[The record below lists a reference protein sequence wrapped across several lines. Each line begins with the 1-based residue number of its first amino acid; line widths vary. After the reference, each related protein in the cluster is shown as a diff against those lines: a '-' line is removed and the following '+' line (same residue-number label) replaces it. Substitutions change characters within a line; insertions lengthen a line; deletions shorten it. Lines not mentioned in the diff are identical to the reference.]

1 MKKRILSFALVLLFC
16 FSMIGTVDLTGEH
29 SHVHADAT
37 GGSSTTLGVVDYTDT
52 SITIHTVDKS
62 QGYYVIVT
70 GPNGY
75 KKDTR
80 ASLPGIEIGVSQTI
94 FSEMQAGEEYTLTLY
109 QEIEGQDDKLINTIT
124 QKTKTS
130 APAAPSMPT
139 VAGYGSTNITLN
151 TSADHEYS
159 LDGGNTWQ
167 KGSAGMT
174 TFYYENQALPAN
186 RVKIKAGTTYTIHA
200 RVAETTTSEPSAN
213 SPTLTI
219 TTVPVPTG
227 IEFSNIDKNSFT
239 IDTVAGV
246 EYSIDGDTYQSSG
259 TFTGITAG
267 RAYTLYARYA
277 AVPAEKRAA
286 GDAYRQTVALP
297 LITASTSVAKNIE
310 GNDNIRLTF
319 NFNAG
324 TFALIDVR
332 FDGYVT
338 YTFAGISKTIPIK
351 NTDSTP
357 INFPAN
363 MSSSYYFDTGLE
375 PNTNGAKYSIKIT
388 ATVCD
393 KSGTVLFTATDAA
406 LEGTHTHDFTYS
418 PATCTSPAKCSCG
431 ATSGNPL
438 GHQWISATCKA
449 PKTCN
454 RCKIKEGTA
463 DPNAHVDTNKD
474 GKCDLCGTTI
484 CEHNW
489 SPANASCTQTQT
501 CTKCHA
507 VRAARSH
514 DFEAATCTNPKK
526 CKVCGTK
533 EGNALGHTPDSS
545 NVCTRCKIRLVAH
558 DYNDTKVHKTC
569 PYCRKCLNALCVAY
583 IGCDGTASG
592 CNGSSTGKVA
602 HTGGHHLCSKCGNCL
617 AADCEQYIGC
627 TPAKCAKNPYG
638 GTIEHN
644 AGHDIL
650 YGKCPKCGSCLCS
663 ECKNYRGCDGQR
675 CLNQGGSSGH
685 LSTHATCSVCGSCL
699 VPTCPLYKG
708 CTTTDCNNRPD
719 PNACSHEWEVI
730 KYEIVPCSEEA
741 KEWGGGS
748 GTFKCKK
755 CLKEEVRAVPASGHT
770 YGERERLANGTWIQ
784 KCTMCGKIQV
794 CADQTCGHD
803 FNKYFV
809 LQRTASTDCTVGGV
823 WTYICTHANCGF
835 TVAKTVSAGAH
846 KFDGGVIT
854 TPATDTTAGVKTY
867 TCSVCGK
874 TKTETI
880 PAKNPCA
887 AGHKYG
893 DWVITK
899 VATCTTAGSKTRTC
913 SVCHNT
919 DTEGIAA
926 TGHSFSEYV
935 VVKNSTCKEAGYR
948 VCSCIKC
955 GTEKREDL
963 PLSDHKMVLVS
974 SKEATCVADGST
986 IYECKECKT
995 RKETVTPATGK
1006 HSFVDD
1012 GENAKKCVACGFRYE
1027 IVNDGNKKLL
1037 RLSDGN
1043 VSLTVTGSNAD
1054 TYFYSVSE
1062 KSSGDYSWFDS
1073 WMKFLKENGEVS
1085 SDAALIKAYT
1095 VEMTNS
1101 GEKVALDNSMSAT
1114 ILLPEEN
1121 KKTSVKVYTIKGNAP
1136 VEITDFKRS
1145 GSKITVSGEGLSEST
1160 GEFFVISAKTA
1171 KKSNPAV
1178 AIVIGIVAVVA
1189 VAGVGGY
1196 FLYKKG
1202 FFSSAE

>member
-62 QGYYVIVT
+62 QGYYYYVIVT

-80 ASLPGIEIGVSQTI
+80 ASVVGITPGVSQTI
-94 FSEMQAGEEYTLTLY
+94 FSEMQAGEEYTLSLY
-109 QEIEGQDDKLINTIT
+109 QEITGQDDKLINTIT

-130 APAAPSMPT
+130 APAAPAAPAVVS
-139 VAGYGSTNITLN
+139 YGSTNITLN

-159 LDGGNTWQ
+159 LDGGATWQ
-167 KGSAGMT
+167 KGSAGTT
-174 TFYYENQALPAN
+174 TFYYENQAIPGN
-186 RVKIKAGTTYTIHA
+186 RVKIKAGTTYNIYA
-200 RVAETTTSEPSAN
+200 RVAETETSEPSAN
-213 SPTLTI
+213 SPALI
-219 TTVPVPTG
+219 IKTVPVPTS
-227 IEFSNIDKNSFT
+227 IEFSNIDKTSFT
-239 IDTVAGV
+239 VKTVDGV
-246 EYSIDGDTYQSSG
+246 EYSIDGDTYQRTG

-267 RAYTLYARYA
+267 KAYTLYARYA
-277 AVPAEKRAA
+277 AVPADNSAA
-286 GDAYRQTVALP
+286 GDVHKQTVILP
-297 LITASTSVAKNIE
+297 VVSAATSVKDGNIL
-310 GNDNIRLTF
+310 LTF

-324 TFALIDVR
+324 TFTLSNIKYRIKVK
-332 FDGYVT
+332 
-338 YTFAGISKTIPIK
+338 YTFGVPQTVVLK
-351 NTDSTP
+351 STP
-357 INFPAN
+357 GQEPSVFPN
-363 MSSSYYFDTGLE
+363 MPTSLE
-375 PNTNGAKYSIKIT
+375 INTNIPSSTSGAKYSAVIT
-388 ATVCD
+388 AIVC
-393 KSGTVLFTATDAA
+393 GTEHTIFTAADAA
-406 LEGTHTHDFTYS
+406 LEGTHTHSYA
-418 PATCTSPAKCSCG
+418 PATCTEPAKCSCG
-431 ATSGNPL
+431 ATSGKPL
-438 GHQWISATCKA
+438 GHDWEAATCQS
-449 PKTCN
+449 PKKCKRCN
-454 RCKIKEGTA
+454 ATEGSVDTA
-463 DPNAHVDTNKD
+463 AHVDSDKN
-474 GKCDLCGTTI
+474 GRCDRCNAVV
-484 CEHNW
+484 CVHDW
-489 SPANASCTQTQT
+489 SPKNPSCTQDQT
-501 CTKCHA
+501 CTKCGATKVAPGHT
-507 VRAARSH
+507 
-514 DFEAATCTNPKK
+514 FEAATCTDPKK

-569 PYCRKCLNALCVAY
+569 PYCKKCLNALCVTY

-592 CNGSSTGKVA
+592 CNGSSTGKVPHGPT
-602 HTGGHHLCSKCGNCL
+602 HTTSICSKCGSCFM
-617 AADCEQYIGC
+617 ADCEEYIGC
-627 TPAKCAKNPYG
+627 TPTKCAKNPYG
-638 GTIEHN
+638 GTIEHS
-644 AGHDIL
+644 AFHDVW
-650 YGKCPKCGSCLCS
+650 GKCPKCGSCLYS
-663 ECKNYRGCDGQR
+663 ECKNYRGCSETR
-675 CLNQGGSSGH
+675 CLNQGGGSGH

-784 KCTMCGKIQV
+784 KCTMCGTIQV

-803 FNKYFV
+803 FNKYFK

-835 TVAKTVSAGAH
+835 TVTKTVSAGAH

-986 IYECKECKT
+986 IYECSVCKT

-1073 WMKFLKENGEVS
+1073 WMKFLKEKGEVS

>member
-52 SITIHTVDKS
+52 SITIHTVDES
-62 QGYYVIVT
+62 QDYYVTVT
-70 GPNGY
+70 GPNNY
-75 KKDTR
+75 SESTKVST
-80 ASLPGIEIGVSQTI
+80 PNVNIGASQTT
-94 FSEMQAGEEYTLTLY
+94 FKEMEAGVDYTLTLY
-109 QEIEGQDDKLINTIT
+109 KGEVNVRSII

-167 KGSAGMT
+167 KGNAVKT
-174 TFYYENQALPAN
+174 TFYYENQALAGN
-186 RVKIKAGTTYTIHA
+186 RVKIKAGTTYNICA
-200 RVAETTTSEPSAN
+200 RVAETETSEPSAN
-213 SPTLTI
+213 SPALTI
-219 TTVPVPTG
+219 TTVPVPTS
-227 IEFSNIDKNSFT
+227 IEFSNIDKTSFT
-239 IDTVAGV
+239 VKTVDGV
-246 EYSIDGDTYQSSG
+246 EYSIDGDTYQRTG

-267 RAYTLYARYA
+267 KAYTLYARYA
-277 AVPAEKRAA
+277 AVPADNSAA
-286 GDAYRQTVALP
+286 GDVHKQTVILP
-297 LITASTSVAKNIE
+297 VVSAATSVKDGNIL
-310 GNDNIRLTF
+310 LTF

-324 TFALIDVR
+324 TFTLSNIKYRIEVK
-332 FDGYVT
+332 
-338 YTFAGISKTIPIK
+338 YTFGVPQTVVLE
-351 NTDSTP
+351 STP
-357 INFPAN
+357 GQEPSVFPN
-363 MSSSYYFDTGLE
+363 MPTSLE
-375 PNTNGAKYSIKIT
+375 INTNIPSSTSGAKYSAVIT
-388 ATVCD
+388 AIVC
-393 KSGTVLFTATDAA
+393 GTEHTIFTATDAA

-514 DFEAATCTNPKK
+514 DFEAATCTDPKK

-533 EGNALGHTPDSS
+533 EGNALGHTPNSS
-545 NVCTRCKIRLVAH
+545 NICTRCNKQLVAH
-558 DYNDTKVHKTC
+558 DHNFHKVC
-569 PYCRKCLNALCVAY
+569 PYCRKCLNALCAAY

-602 HTGGHHLCSKCGNCL
+602 HTGAHALCSKCGNCL
-617 AADCEQYIGC
+617 VADCEQYIGC
-627 TPAKCAKNPYG
+627 TSAKCAKNPYG

-644 AGHDIL
+644 AGHDVL
-650 YGKCPKCGSCLCS
+650 FGKCPKCGSCLCS
-663 ECKNYRGCDGQR
+663 ECKNYRGCSETR
-675 CLNQGGSSGH
+675 CLNQGGGSGH

-784 KCTMCGKIQV
+784 KCTMCGTIQV

-835 TVAKTVSAGAH
+835 TVTKTVSAGAH

-854 TPATDTTAGVKTY
+854 TPATNTTAGVKTY

-880 PAKNPCA
+880 PATNPCA

-899 VATCTTAGSKTRTC
+899 VATCTTAGSKMRTC

-919 DTEGIAA
+919 DTAGIAA

-1006 HSFVDD
+1006 HTFKDY
-1012 GENAKKCVACGFRYE
+1012 GENAKQCVACGFTYE

-1073 WMKFLKENGEVS
+1073 WMKFLKEKGEVS

>member
-1 MKKRILSFALVLLFC
+1 
-16 FSMIGTVDLTGEH
+16 MIGTVDLTGEH

-52 SITIHTVDKS
+52 SITIHTVDES
-62 QGYYVIVT
+62 QDYYVTVT
-70 GPNGY
+70 GPNNY
-75 KKDTR
+75 SESTKVST
-80 ASLPGIEIGVSQTI
+80 PNVNIGASQTT
-94 FSEMQAGEEYTLTLY
+94 FKEMEAGVDYTLTLY
-109 QEIEGQDDKLINTIT
+109 KGEVTVTSIT

-167 KGSAGMT
+167 KGNAVKT
-174 TFYYENQALPAN
+174 TFYYENQALAGN
-186 RVKIKAGTTYTIHA
+186 RVKIKAGTEYTICA
-200 RVAETTTSEPSAN
+200 RVAETETSEPSAN
-213 SPTLTI
+213 SPALTI
-219 TTVPVPTG
+219 TTVPVPTS
-227 IEFSNIDKNSFT
+227 IEFSNIDKTSFT
-239 IDTVAGV
+239 VKTVDGV
-246 EYSIDGDTYQSSG
+246 EYSTDGDTYQRTG

-267 RAYTLYARYA
+267 KAYTLYARYA
-277 AVPAEKRAA
+277 AVPANNSAA
-286 GDAYRQTVALP
+286 GDVHKQTVILP
-297 LITASTSVAKNIE
+297 VVSAATSVKDGNIL
-310 GNDNIRLTF
+310 LTF

-324 TFALIDVR
+324 TFTLSNIKYRIEVK
-332 FDGYVT
+332 
-338 YTFAGISKTIPIK
+338 YTFGVPQTVVLE
-351 NTDSTP
+351 STP
-357 INFPAN
+357 GQEPSVFPN
-363 MSSSYYFDTGLE
+363 MPTSLE
-375 PNTNGAKYSIKIT
+375 INTNIPSSTSGAKYSAVIT
-388 ATVCD
+388 AIVC
-393 KSGTVLFTATDAA
+393 GTEHTIFTATDAA
-406 LEGTHTHDFTYS
+406 LEGTHTHSYA
-418 PATCTSPAKCSCG
+418 PATCTEPAKCSCG

-438 GHQWISATCKA
+438 GHDWEAATCQS
-449 PKTCN
+449 PKKCKRCN
-454 RCKIKEGTA
+454 ATEGSVDTA
-463 DPNAHVDTNKD
+463 AHVDSDKN
-474 GKCDLCGTTI
+474 GRCDRCNAVV
-484 CEHNW
+484 CVHDW
-489 SPANASCTQTQT
+489 SPKNPSCTQDQT
-501 CTKCHA
+501 CTKCGATKVAPGHT
-507 VRAARSH
+507 
-514 DFEAATCTNPKK
+514 FEAATCTDPKK
-526 CKVCGTK
+526 CKVCGIK
-533 EGNALGHTPDSS
+533 EGNALGHTPNSS
-545 NVCTRCKIRLVAH
+545 NICTRCNKQLVAH
-558 DYNDTKVHKTC
+558 NYNDTNVHKTC
-569 PYCRKCLNALCVAY
+569 PYCKKCLNALCVAY

-602 HTGGHHLCSKCGNCL
+602 HTGAHALCSKCGNCL
-617 AADCEQYIGC
+617 VADCEQYIGC
-627 TPAKCAKNPYG
+627 TSAKCAKNPYG

-644 AGHDIL
+644 ATHDIL
-650 YGKCPKCGSCLCS
+650 YGKCSKCGSCLLS
-663 ECKNYRGCDGQR
+663 ECKNYRGCNGQR

-719 PNACSHEWEVI
+719 PNACSHEWKVI

-784 KCTMCGKIQV
+784 KCTMCGTIQV

-803 FNKYFV
+803 FNKYFK

-835 TVAKTVSAGAH
+835 TVTKTVSAGAH

-874 TKTETI
+874 KKTETI
-880 PAKNPCA
+880 PATNPCA

-899 VATCTTAGSKTRTC
+899 VA
-913 SVCHNT
+913 
-919 DTEGIAA
+919 
-926 TGHSFSEYV
+926 
-935 VVKNSTCKEAGYR
+935 TCKEAGYR

-986 IYECKECKT
+986 IYECSVCKT

-1073 WMKFLKENGEVS
+1073 WMKFLKEKGEVS

>member
-1 MKKRILSFALVLLFC
+1 
-16 FSMIGTVDLTGEH
+16 MIGTVDLTGEH
-29 SHVHADAT
+29 SHVHADTT

-52 SITIHTVDKS
+52 SITIHTVDES
-62 QGYYVIVT
+62 QDYYVTVT
-70 GPNGY
+70 GPNNYSESSKAGSPNVD
-75 KKDTR
+75 KG
-80 ASLPGIEIGVSQTI
+80 ASQTT
-94 FSEMQAGEEYTLTLY
+94 FSGMQAGKEYTLTLY
-109 QEIEGQDDKLINTIT
+109 KGEVNVRSIT

-167 KGSAGMT
+167 KGNAVKT
-174 TFYYENQALPAN
+174 TFYYENQALAGN
-186 RVKIKAGTTYTIHA
+186 RVKIKAGTTYSIYA
-200 RVAETTTSEPSAN
+200 RVAETETSEPSAN
-213 SPTLTI
+213 SPVLTI
-219 TTVPVPTG
+219 TTVPVPTS
-227 IEFSNIDKNSFT
+227 IEFSNIDKTSFT
-239 IDTVAGV
+239 VKTVEGV
-246 EYSIDGDTYQSSG
+246 EYSIDGDTYQRTG

-277 AVPAEKRAA
+277 AVPANNSAA
-286 GDAYRQTVALP
+286 GDVHKQTVILP
-297 LITASTSVAKNIE
+297 VVSAATSVKDGNIL
-310 GNDNIRLTF
+310 LTF

-324 TFALIDVR
+324 TFTLSNIKYRIEVK
-332 FDGYVT
+332 Y
-338 YTFAGISKTIPIK
+338 YTFGVPQTVVLE
-351 NTDSTP
+351 STP
-357 INFPAN
+357 GQEPSVFPN
-363 MSSSYYFDTGLE
+363 MPTSLE
-375 PNTNGAKYSIKIT
+375 INTNIPSSTSGAKYSAVIKAI
-388 ATVCD
+388 VC
-393 KSGTVLFTATDAA
+393 GTEHTIFTATDAA
-406 LEGTHTHDFTYS
+406 LEGTHTHSYA
-418 PATCTSPAKCSCG
+418 PATCTEPAKCSCG

-454 RCKIKEGTA
+454 RCKITEGTA

-484 CEHNW
+484 CVHEW

-514 DFEAATCTNPKK
+514 DFEAATCTDPKK

-569 PYCRKCLNALCVAY
+569 PYCKKCLNALCVAY

-592 CNGSSTGKVA
+592 CNGSSTGKVPHGPT
-602 HTGGHHLCSKCGNCL
+602 HTTSICSKCGSCFM
-617 AADCEQYIGC
+617 ADCEEYIGC
-627 TPAKCAKNPYG
+627 TPTKCAKNPYG
-638 GTIEHN
+638 GTIEHS
-644 AGHDIL
+644 AFHDEW
-650 YGKCPKCGSCLCS
+650 GKCPKCGSCLYS
-663 ECKNYRGCDGQR
+663 ECKNYRGCSETR

-685 LSTHATCSVCGSCL
+685 LSTHATCSVCGFCL

-784 KCTMCGKIQV
+784 KCTMCGTIQV

-835 TVAKTVSAGAH
+835 TVTKTVSAGAH

-986 IYECKECKT
+986 IYECSVCKT

-1073 WMKFLKENGEVS
+1073 WMKFLKDKGEVS

>member
-52 SITIHTVDKS
+52 SITIHTVDES
-62 QGYYVIVT
+62 QDYYVTVT
-70 GPNGY
+70 GPNNY
-75 KKDTR
+75 SESTKVST
-80 ASLPGIEIGVSQTI
+80 PNVNIGASQTT
-94 FSEMQAGEEYTLTLY
+94 FKEMEAGVDYTLTLY
-109 QEIEGQDDKLINTIT
+109 KGEVNVRAIT

-167 KGSAGMT
+167 KGNAVKT
-174 TFYYENQALPAN
+174 TFYYENQALAGN
-186 RVKIKAGTTYTIHA
+186 RVKIKAGTEYTIYA
-200 RVAETTTSEPSAN
+200 RVAETETSEPSAN
-213 SPTLTI
+213 SPALTI
-219 TTVPVPTG
+219 TTVPVPTS

-239 IDTVAGV
+239 VKTVDGV
-246 EYSIDGDTYQSSG
+246 EYSIDGDTYQRTG

-286 GDAYRQTVALP
+286 GDVHKQTVILP
-297 LITASTSVAKNIE
+297 VVSAATSVKDGNIL
-310 GNDNIRLTF
+310 LTF

-324 TFALIDVR
+324 TFTLSNIKYRIEVK
-332 FDGYVT
+332 
-338 YTFAGISKTIPIK
+338 YTFGVPQTVVLK
-351 NTDSTP
+351 STP
-357 INFPAN
+357 GQEPSVFPN
-363 MSSSYYFDTGLE
+363 MPTSLE
-375 PNTNGAKYSIKIT
+375 INTNIPSSTSGAKYSAVIT
-388 ATVCD
+388 AIVC
-393 KSGTVLFTATDAA
+393 GTEHTIFTATDAA

-484 CEHNW
+484 CVHEW

-545 NVCTRCKIRLVAH
+545 NVCTRCNKQLVAH
-558 DYNDTKVHKTC
+558 DLNFHKVC

-602 HTGGHHLCSKCGNCL
+602 HTGGHYLCSKCGNCL
-617 AADCEQYIGC
+617 VADCEQYIGC

-675 CLNQGGSSGH
+675 CLNQGGGSGH

-755 CLKEEVRAVPASGHT
+755 CLKEEVRWVPASGHT
-770 YGERERLANGTWIQ
+770 YGERERLANGKWIQ
-784 KCTMCGKIQV
+784 KCTMCGKTQV

-803 FNKYFV
+803 FNKYFK

-835 TVAKTVSAGAH
+835 TVTKTVSAGAH

-854 TPATDTTAGVKTY
+854 TSATDTTAGVKTY

-874 TKTETI
+874 KKTETI
-880 PAKNPCA
+880 PATNPCA

-955 GTEKREDL
+955 GTEKRENL

-986 IYECKECKT
+986 IYECSVCKT

-1006 HSFVDD
+1006 HTFKDY
-1012 GENAKKCVACGFRYE
+1012 GENAKQCVACGFTYE

-1073 WMKFLKENGEVS
+1073 WMKFLKEKGEVS

>member
-37 GGSSTTLGVVDYTDT
+37 GGSSTTLGVLDYTDK
-52 SITIHTVDKS
+52 SITIHTVDAT
-62 QGYYVIVT
+62 QGYYVTVT
-70 GPNGY
+70 GPNNY
-75 KKDTR
+75 NKSTR

-94 FSEMQAGEEYTLTLY
+94 FSEMQAGEEYTLSLY
-109 QEIEGQDDKLINTIT
+109 QEITGQDDKLISTIK

-130 APAAPSMPT
+130 APAAPAAPT

-151 TSADHEYS
+151 TSADYEYS

-186 RVKIKAGTTYTIHA
+186 RVKIKAGTTYNIYA
-200 RVAETTTSEPSAN
+200 RVAETETSEPSAN
-213 SPTLTI
+213 SPALTI
-219 TTVPVPTG
+219 TTVPVPTS
-227 IEFSNIDKNSFT
+227 IEFSNIDKTSFT
-239 IDTVAGV
+239 VKTVDGV

-277 AVPAEKRAA
+277 AVPTEKRAA
-286 GDAYRQTVALP
+286 GDVHKQTVILP
-297 LITASTSVAKNIE
+297 VVSAATSVKDGNIL
-310 GNDNIRLTF
+310 LTF

-324 TFALIDVR
+324 TFTLSNIKYRIEVK
-332 FDGYVT
+332 
-338 YTFAGISKTIPIK
+338 YTFGVPQTVVLK
-351 NTDSTP
+351 STP
-357 INFPAN
+357 GQEPSVFPN
-363 MSSSYYFDTGLE
+363 MPTSLE
-375 PNTNGAKYSIKIT
+375 INTNIPSSTSGAKYSAVIT
-388 ATVCD
+388 AIVC
-393 KSGTVLFTATDAA
+393 GTEHTIFTATDAA

-454 RCKIKEGTA
+454 RCKITEGTA

-484 CEHNW
+484 CVHEW

-514 DFEAATCTNPKK
+514 DFEAATCTDPKK

-533 EGNALGHTPDSS
+533 EGNALGHTPNSS
-545 NVCTRCKIRLVAH
+545 NICTRCNKQLVAH
-558 DYNDTKVHKTC
+558 NYNDTNVHKTC
-569 PYCRKCLNALCVAY
+569 PYCKKCLNALCVAY

-592 CNGSSTGKVA
+592 CNGSSTGKVPHGPT
-602 HTGGHHLCSKCGNCL
+602 HTTSICSKCGSCFM
-617 AADCEQYIGC
+617 ADCEEYIGC
-627 TPAKCAKNPYG
+627 TPTKCAKNPYG
-638 GTIEHN
+638 GTIEHS
-644 AGHDIL
+644 AFHDEW
-650 YGKCPKCGSCLCS
+650 GKCPKCGSCLYS
-663 ECKNYRGCDGQR
+663 ECKNYRGCSETR
-675 CLNQGGSSGH
+675 CLNQGGGSGH

-699 VPTCPLYKG
+699 VPSCPLYKG

-784 KCTMCGKIQV
+784 KCTMCGTIQV

-835 TVAKTVSAGAH
+835 TVTKTVSAGAH

-955 GTEKREDL
+955 GTEKRENL
-963 PLSDHKMVLVS
+963 PLSDHKMVFVS

-986 IYECKECKT
+986 IYECSVCGT

-1006 HSFVDD
+1006 HTFKDY
-1012 GENAKKCVACGFRYE
+1012 GENAKQCVACGFTYE

-1073 WMKFLKENGEVS
+1073 WMKFLKEKGEVS

>member
-80 ASLPGIEIGVSQTI
+80 ASLPGIEVGVSQTI
-94 FSEMQAGEEYTLTLY
+94 FSEMQAGEEYTLSLY
-109 QEIEGQDDKLINTIT
+109 QEITGQDDKLISTIK

-130 APAAPSMPT
+130 APAAPAAPT

-159 LDGGNTWQ
+159 LDGGATWQ
-167 KGSAGMT
+167 KGSAGTT
-174 TFYYENQALPAN
+174 TFYYENQAIPGN
-186 RVKIKAGTTYTIHA
+186 RVKIKAGTTYNIYD
-200 RVAETTTSEPSAN
+200 RVAETETSEPSAN
-213 SPTLTI
+213 SSALTI
-219 TTVPVPTG
+219 TTVPVPTS
-227 IEFSNIDKNSFT
+227 IEFSNIDKTSFT
-239 IDTVAGV
+239 VKTVDGV

-388 ATVCD
+388 ATVCG
-393 KSGTVLFTATDAA
+393 KSGTVLFTETDAA

-484 CEHNW
+484 CVHEW

-514 DFEAATCTNPKK
+514 DFEAATCTDPKK

-533 EGNALGHTPDSS
+533 EGNALGHTPNSS
-545 NVCTRCKIRLVAH
+545 NICTRCNKQLVAH
-558 DYNDTKVHKTC
+558 NYNDTNVHKTC
-569 PYCRKCLNALCVAY
+569 PYCKKCLNALCVAY

-602 HTGGHHLCSKCGNCL
+602 HTGAHTLCSKCGNCL
-617 AADCEQYIGC
+617 VADCEQYIGC
-627 TPAKCAKNPYG
+627 TSAKCAKNPYG
-638 GTIEHN
+638 GTIEHS
-644 AGHDIL
+644 AFHDVW
-650 YGKCPKCGSCLCS
+650 GKCPKCGSCLLS
-663 ECKNYRGCDGQR
+663 ECKNYRGCSETR
-675 CLNQGGSSGH
+675 CLNQGGGSGH

-835 TVAKTVSAGAH
+835 TVTKTVSAGAH

-880 PAKNPCA
+880 PATNPCA

-1073 WMKFLKENGEVS
+1073 WMKFLKEKGEVS

>member
-52 SITIHTVDKS
+52 SITIHTVYKS

-80 ASLPGIEIGVSQTI
+80 ASVVGITPGESQTV
-94 FSEMQAGEEYTLTLY
+94 FSEMQAGTEYTLTLY

-130 APAAPSMPT
+130 APAAPAAPAVVS
-139 VAGYGSTNITLN
+139 YGSTNITLN

-159 LDGGNTWQ
+159 LDGGATWQ
-167 KGSAGMT
+167 KGSAGTT
-174 TFYYENQALPAN
+174 TFYYENQAIPGN
-186 RVKIKAGTTYTIHA
+186 RVKIKAGTEYTIYA
-200 RVAETTTSEPSAN
+200 RVAETETSEPSAN
-213 SPTLTI
+213 SSALTI
-219 TTVPVPTG
+219 TTVPVPMS
-227 IEFSNIDKNSFT
+227 IEFSNIDKTSFT
-239 IDTVAGV
+239 VKTVDGV
-246 EYSIDGDTYQSSG
+246 EYSIDGDTYQRTG

-267 RAYTLYARYA
+267 KAYTLYARYA
-277 AVPAEKRAA
+277 AVPANNSAA
-286 GDAYRQTVALP
+286 GDVHKQTVILP
-297 LITASTSVAKNIE
+297 VVSAATSVKDGNIL
-310 GNDNIRLTF
+310 LTF

-324 TFALIDVR
+324 TFTLSNIKYRIEVK
-332 FDGYVT
+332 
-338 YTFAGISKTIPIK
+338 YTFGVPQTVVLE
-351 NTDSTP
+351 STP
-357 INFPAN
+357 GQEPSVFPN
-363 MSSSYYFDTGLE
+363 MPTSLE
-375 PNTNGAKYSIKIT
+375 INTNIPSSTSGAKYSAVIT
-388 ATVCD
+388 AIVC
-393 KSGTVLFTATDAA
+393 GTEHTIFTATDAA

-484 CEHNW
+484 CVHEW

-602 HTGGHHLCSKCGNCL
+602 HTGGHYLCSKCGNCL
-617 AADCEQYIGC
+617 VADCEQYIGC
-627 TPAKCAKNPYG
+627 TSAKCAKNPYG

-644 AGHDIL
+644 ATHDIL
-650 YGKCPKCGSCLCS
+650 YGKCSKCGSCLLS
-663 ECKNYRGCDGQR
+663 ECKNYRGCNGQR

-784 KCTMCGKIQV
+784 KCTMCGTIQV

-835 TVAKTVSAGAH
+835 TVTKTVSAGAH

-880 PAKNPCA
+880 PATNPCA

-986 IYECKECKT
+986 IYECSVCGT

-1006 HSFVDD
+1006 HTFKDY
-1012 GENAKKCVACGFRYE
+1012 GENAKQCVACGFTYE

-1073 WMKFLKENGEVS
+1073 WMKFLKEKGEVS

>member
-37 GGSSTTLGVVDYTDT
+37 GGSSTTLGVLDYTDK
-52 SITIHTVDKS
+52 SITIHTVDAT
-62 QGYYVIVT
+62 QGYYVTVT
-70 GPNGY
+70 GPNNY
-75 KKDTR
+75 NKSTR

-94 FSEMQAGEEYTLTLY
+94 FSEMQAGEEYTLSLY
-109 QEIEGQDDKLINTIT
+109 QEITGQDDKLISTIK

-130 APAAPSMPT
+130 APAAPAAPT

-151 TSADHEYS
+151 TSADYEYS

-388 ATVCD
+388 ATVCG
-393 KSGTVLFTATDAA
+393 KSGTVLFTETDAP

-438 GHQWISATCKA
+438 GHQWISATCQS
-449 PKTCN
+449 PKKCKRCN
-454 RCKIKEGTA
+454 ATEGSVDTT
-463 DPNAHVDTNKD
+463 AHVDSDKN
-474 GKCDLCGTTI
+474 GRCDRCNAVV
-484 CEHNW
+484 CVHDW
-489 SPANASCTQTQT
+489 SPKNPSCTQDQT
-501 CTKCHA
+501 CTKCGATKVAPGHT
-507 VRAARSH
+507 
-514 DFEAATCTNPKK
+514 FEAATCTDPKK

-533 EGNALGHTPDSS
+533 EGNALGHTPNSS
-545 NVCTRCKIRLVAH
+545 YVCTRCNKQLVTH
-558 DYNDTKVHKTC
+558 NYNDTNVHKTC
-569 PYCRKCLNALCVAY
+569 PYCKKCLNALCVAY

-602 HTGGHHLCSKCGNCL
+602 HTGAHALCSKCGNCL
-617 AADCEQYIGC
+617 VADCEQYIGC
-627 TPAKCAKNPYG
+627 TSAKCAKNPYG
-638 GTIEHN
+638 GTIEHS
-644 AGHDIL
+644 AFHDIW
-650 YGKCPKCGSCLCS
+650 GKCPKCGSCLVS
-663 ECKNYRGCDGQR
+663 ECKNYRGCSKTR
-675 CLNQGGSSGH
+675 CLNQGGGSGH

-708 CTTTDCNNRPD
+708 CTTTGCNNRPD

-730 KYEIVPCSEEA
+730 KYEVVPCSEEA

-784 KCTMCGKIQV
+784 KCTMCGTIQV

-803 FNKYFV
+803 FNKYFK

-835 TVAKTVSAGAH
+835 TVTKTVSAGAH

-874 TKTETI
+874 KKTETI
-880 PAKNPCA
+880 PATNPCA

-986 IYECKECKT
+986 IYECSVCKT

-1073 WMKFLKENGEVS
+1073 WMKFLKEKGEVS

>member
-52 SITIHTVDKS
+52 SITIHTVDVS
-62 QGYYVIVT
+62 QDYYVTVT
-70 GPNGY
+70 GPNNY
-75 KKDTR
+75 SESTKVST
-80 ASLPGIEIGVSQTI
+80 PNVNIGASQTT
-94 FSEMQAGEEYTLTLY
+94 FKEMEAGVDYTLTLCKG
-109 QEIEGQDDKLINTIT
+109 EVTVTSIT

-130 APAAPSMPT
+130 TPAAPSMPT

-167 KGSAGMT
+167 KGNAVKT
-174 TFYYENQALPAN
+174 TFYYENQAIPGN
-186 RVKIKAGTTYTIHA
+186 RVKIKAGTLYTIYA

-213 SPTLTI
+213 SPALTI

-239 IDTVAGV
+239 VKTVDGV
-246 EYSIDGDTYQSSG
+246 EYSIDGDTYQRTG

-277 AVPAEKRAA
+277 AVPANNSAA
-286 GDAYRQTVALP
+286 GDVHKQTVILP
-297 LITASTSVAKNIE
+297 VVSAATSVKDDLIYLT
-310 GNDNIRLTF
+310 LTF
-319 NFNAG
+319 KPG
-324 TFALIDVR
+324 TFTLSNIK
-332 FDGYVT
+332 YKITVT
-338 YTFAGISKTIPIK
+338 YTLGGTQ
-351 NTDSTP
+351 TSTLESNP
-357 INFPAN
+357 GDNLSVSPN
-363 MSSSYYFDTGLE
+363 MFGSIE
-375 PNTNGAKYSIKIT
+375 INTNLSASTKDAKYSATIT
-388 ATVCD
+388 AIVC
-393 KSGTVLFTATDAA
+393 GTEHTIFTATDAA

-463 DPNAHVDTNKD
+463 DPNAHVDTNND

-484 CEHNW
+484 CVHEW

-533 EGNALGHTPDSS
+533 EGNALGHTPNSS
-545 NVCTRCKIRLVAH
+545 NVCTRCNKQLVAH
-558 DYNDTKVHKTC
+558 DYNFHKVC

-602 HTGGHHLCSKCGNCL
+602 HTGAHALCSKCGNCL
-617 AADCEQYIGC
+617 VADCEQYIGC
-627 TPAKCAKNPYG
+627 TSAKCAKNPYG

-644 AGHDIL
+644 ATHDIL
-650 YGKCPKCGSCLCS
+650 YGKCSKCGSCLLS
-663 ECKNYRGCDGQR
+663 ECKNYRGCNGQR
-675 CLNQGGSSGH
+675 CLNQGGGSGH

-784 KCTMCGKIQV
+784 KCTMCGTIQV

-835 TVAKTVSAGAH
+835 TVTKTVSAGAH

-854 TPATDTTAGVKTY
+854 TPATNTTAGVKTY

-880 PAKNPCA
+880 PATNPCA

-986 IYECKECKT
+986 IYECSVCKT

-1037 RLSDGN
+1037 RLSDSN

-1073 WMKFLKENGEVS
+1073 WMKFLKEKGEVS

>member
-29 SHVHADAT
+29 SHVHADDGT
-37 GGSSTTLGVVDYTDT
+37 GTYETLSVVPGMTTDT
-52 SITIHTVDKS
+52 SITIYAVSDKYIVKLYKGTTEIADS
-62 QGYYVIVT
+62 VT
-70 GPNGY
+70 GPNISHPNHEGIKYTTFSGLESGTEYKLVLILVADNTQKSETSASTLNPASGQPSAPEVMSRSSRAIKIKTIKGY
-75 KKDTR
+75 QYAISES
-80 ASLPGIEIGVSQTI
+80 ASVGAWGATQTADGTYI
-94 FSEMQAGEEYTLTLY
+94 FSGLTAG
-109 QEIEGQDDKLINTIT
+109 
-124 QKTKTS
+124 KT
-130 APAAPSMPT
+130 
-139 VAGYGSTNITLN
+139 
-151 TSADHEYS
+151 
-159 LDGGNTWQ
+159 
-167 KGSAGMT
+167 
-174 TFYYENQALPAN
+174 YY
-186 RVKIKAGTTYTIHA
+186 IFA
-200 RVAETTTSEPSAN
+200 RVAKGASMESPASNPTIVETVKVPEDATFVS
-213 SPTLTI
+213 I
-219 TTVPVPTG
+219 T
-227 IEFSNIDKNSFT
+227 NNSFT
-239 IDTVAGV
+239 INVIDGV
-246 EYSIDGDTYQSSG
+246 LYSIDGSNYSSVT
-259 TFTGITAG
+259 TFNATPGAPV
-267 RAYTLYARYA
+267 TLYSKYA
-277 AVPAEKRAA
+277 ATPTSAE
-286 GDAYRQTVALP
+286 GDVHKQTVILP
-297 LITASTSVAKNIE
+297 LVTASTSVAKNIYNE
-310 GNDNIRLTF
+310 DNIRLTF

-324 TFALIDVR
+324 TFSLIDVK
-332 FDGYVT
+332 FDGSVT
-338 YTFAGISKTIPIK
+338 FTSLGTLQTVPIK

-363 MSSSYYFDTGLE
+363 MLSSYYFDTRIG
-375 PNTNGAKYSIKIT
+375 PNITGAKYSIKIT

-406 LEGTHTHDFTYS
+406 LEGTHTHSYA
-418 PATCTSPAKCSCG
+418 PATCTEPAKCSCG

-438 GHQWISATCKA
+438 GHDWEAATCQS
-449 PKTCN
+449 PKKCKRCN
-454 RCKIKEGTA
+454 ATEGSVDTA
-463 DPNAHVDTNKD
+463 AHVDSDKN
-474 GKCDLCGTTI
+474 GRCDRCNAVV
-484 CEHNW
+484 CVHDW
-489 SPANASCTQTQT
+489 SPKNPSCTQDQT
-501 CTKCHA
+501 CTKCGATKVAPGHT
-507 VRAARSH
+507 
-514 DFEAATCTNPKK
+514 FEAATCTDPKK

-533 EGNALGHTPDSS
+533 EGNALGHTPNSS
-545 NVCTRCKIRLVAH
+545 NICTRCNKQLVAH
-558 DYNDTKVHKTC
+558 NYNDTNVHKTC
-569 PYCRKCLNALCVAY
+569 PYCKKCLNALCVAY

-602 HTGGHHLCSKCGNCL
+602 HTGAHALCSKCGNCL
-617 AADCEQYIGC
+617 VADCEQYIGC
-627 TPAKCAKNPYG
+627 TSAKCAKNPYG

-644 AGHDIL
+644 ATHDIL
-650 YGKCPKCGSCLCS
+650 YGKCSKCGSCLCS
-663 ECKNYRGCDGQR
+663 ECKNYRGCSETR
-675 CLNQGGSSGH
+675 CLNQGGGSGH

-835 TVAKTVSAGAH
+835 TVTKTVSAGAH

-854 TPATDTTAGVKTY
+854 TPATNTTAGVKTY

-880 PAKNPCA
+880 PATNPCA

-919 DTEGIAA
+919 DTAGIAA

-986 IYECKECKT
+986 IYECSVCKT

-1073 WMKFLKENGEVS
+1073 WMKFLKEKGEVS

>member
-52 SITIHTVDKS
+52 SITIHTVDES

-70 GPNGY
+70 GPNNY
-75 KKDTR
+75 SESTKVST
-80 ASLPGIEIGVSQTI
+80 PNVNIGASQTT
-94 FSEMQAGEEYTLTLY
+94 FKEMEAGVDYTLTLY
-109 QEIEGQDDKLINTIT
+109 KGEVNVKSII

-159 LDGGNTWQ
+159 LDGGATWQ
-167 KGSAGMT
+167 QGNAGKT
-174 TFYYENQALPAN
+174 TFYYENQALAGN
-186 RVKIKAGTTYTIHA
+186 RVKIKAGTTYNIYA
-200 RVAETTTSEPSAN
+200 RVAETETSEPSAN
-213 SPTLTI
+213 SPALTI
-219 TTVPVPTG
+219 TTVPVPTS
-227 IEFSNIDKNSFT
+227 IEFSNIDKTSFT
-239 IDTVAGV
+239 VKTVDGV
-246 EYSIDGDTYQSSG
+246 EYSIDGDTYQRTG

-267 RAYTLYARYA
+267 KAYTLYARYA
-277 AVPAEKRAA
+277 AVPANNSAA
-286 GDAYRQTVALP
+286 GDVHKQTVILP
-297 LITASTSVAKNIE
+297 VVSAATSVKDGNIL
-310 GNDNIRLTF
+310 LTF

-324 TFALIDVR
+324 TFTLSNIKYRIEVK
-332 FDGYVT
+332 
-338 YTFAGISKTIPIK
+338 YTFGVPQTVVL
-351 NTDSTP
+351 TSTP
-357 INFPAN
+357 GQEPSVFPN
-363 MSSSYYFDTGLE
+363 MPTSLE
-375 PNTNGAKYSIKIT
+375 INTNIPSSTSGAKYSAVIT
-388 ATVCD
+388 AIVC
-393 KSGTVLFTATDAA
+393 GTEHTIFTATDAA
-406 LEGTHTHDFTYS
+406 LEGTHTHSYA
-418 PATCTSPAKCSCG
+418 PATCTEPAKCSCG
-431 ATSGNPL
+431 ATSGKPL
-438 GHQWISATCKA
+438 GHDWEAATCQS
-449 PKTCN
+449 PKKCKRCN
-454 RCKIKEGTA
+454 ATEGSVDTA
-463 DPNAHVDTNKD
+463 AHVDSDKN
-474 GKCDLCGTTI
+474 GRCDRCNAVV
-484 CEHNW
+484 CVHDW
-489 SPANASCTQTQT
+489 SPKNPSCTQDQT
-501 CTKCHA
+501 CTKCGATKVAPGHT
-507 VRAARSH
+507 
-514 DFEAATCTNPKK
+514 FEAATCTDPKK

-569 PYCRKCLNALCVAY
+569 PYCKKCLNALCAAY

-602 HTGGHHLCSKCGNCL
+602 HTGAHALCSKCGNCL
-617 AADCEQYIGC
+617 VADCEQYIGC
-627 TPAKCAKNPYG
+627 TSAKCAKNPYG
-638 GTIEHN
+638 GTIDHTPFHE
-644 AGHDIL
+644 IL
-650 YGKCPKCGSCLCS
+650 YHLCPKCGSCLLS
-663 ECKNYRGCDGQR
+663 ECKNYRGCSETR
-675 CLNQGGSSGH
+675 CLNQGGGSGH

-803 FNKYFV
+803 FNKYFK

-835 TVAKTVSAGAH
+835 TVTKTVSAGAH

-854 TPATDTTAGVKTY
+854 TSATDTTAGVKTY

-874 TKTETI
+874 KKTETI
-880 PAKNPCA
+880 PATNPCA

-919 DTEGIAA
+919 DTAGIAA

-986 IYECKECKT
+986 IYECSVCKT

-1073 WMKFLKENGEVS
+1073 WMKFLKEKGEVS
-1085 SDAALIKAYT
+1085 SDAALIKVYT

>member
-80 ASLPGIEIGVSQTI
+80 ASLPGIEVGVSQTI
-94 FSEMQAGEEYTLTLY
+94 FSEMQAGEEYTLSLY
-109 QEIEGQDDKLINTIT
+109 QEITGQDDKLISTIK

-130 APAAPSMPT
+130 APAAPAAPT

-159 LDGGNTWQ
+159 LDGGATWQ
-167 KGSAGMT
+167 KGSAGTT
-174 TFYYENQALPAN
+174 TFYYENQAIPGN
-186 RVKIKAGTTYTIHA
+186 RVKIKAGTTYNIYD
-200 RVAETTTSEPSAN
+200 RVAETETSEPSAN
-213 SPTLTI
+213 SSALTI
-219 TTVPVPTG
+219 TTVPVPTS
-227 IEFSNIDKNSFT
+227 IEFSNIDKTSFT
-239 IDTVAGV
+239 VKTVDGV

-388 ATVCD
+388 ATVCG
-393 KSGTVLFTATDAA
+393 KSGTVLFTETDAA
-406 LEGTHTHDFTYS
+406 LEGTHTHSYA
-418 PATCTSPAKCSCG
+418 PATCTEPAKCSCG
-431 ATSGNPL
+431 ATSGKPL
-438 GHQWISATCKA
+438 GHDWEAATCQS
-449 PKTCN
+449 PKKCKRCN
-454 RCKIKEGTA
+454 ATEGSVDTA
-463 DPNAHVDTNKD
+463 AHVDSDKN
-474 GKCDLCGTTI
+474 GRCDRCNAVV
-484 CEHNW
+484 CVHDW
-489 SPANASCTQTQT
+489 SPKNPSCTQDQT
-501 CTKCHA
+501 CTKCGATKVAPGHT
-507 VRAARSH
+507 
-514 DFEAATCTNPKK
+514 FEAATCTDPKK

-533 EGNALGHTPDSS
+533 EGNALGHTPNSS
-545 NVCTRCKIRLVAH
+545 NICTRCNKQLVAH
-558 DYNDTKVHKTC
+558 NYNDTNVHKTC
-569 PYCRKCLNALCVAY
+569 PYCKKCLNALCVAY

-602 HTGGHHLCSKCGNCL
+602 HTGAHALCSKCGNCL
-617 AADCEQYIGC
+617 VADCEQYIGC
-627 TPAKCAKNPYG
+627 TSAKCAKNPYG

-644 AGHDIL
+644 ATHEIL
-650 YGKCPKCGSCLCS
+650 YHLCPKCGSCLLS
-663 ECKNYRGCDGQR
+663 ECKNYRGCSETR
-675 CLNQGGSSGH
+675 CLNQGGGSGH

-755 CLKEEVRAVPASGHT
+755 CLKEEVRPVPASGHT
-770 YGERERLANGTWIQ
+770 YGERERLANGKWIQ
-784 KCTMCGKIQV
+784 KCTMCGTIQV

-803 FNKYFV
+803 FNKYFK

-835 TVAKTVSAGAH
+835 TVTKTVSAGAH

-854 TPATDTTAGVKTY
+854 TPATNTTAGVKTY

-880 PAKNPCA
+880 PATNPCA

-963 PLSDHKMVLVS
+963 PLSDHKMVFVS

-986 IYECKECKT
+986 IYECSVCGT

-1006 HSFVDD
+1006 HTFKDY
-1012 GENAKKCVACGFRYE
+1012 GENAKQCVACGFTYE

-1073 WMKFLKENGEVS
+1073 WMKFLKEKGEVS

>member
-37 GGSSTTLGVVDYTDT
+37 GGSSTTLGVLDYTDK
-52 SITIHTVDKS
+52 SITIHTVDATL
-62 QGYYVIVT
+62 GYYVTVT
-70 GPNGY
+70 GPNNY
-75 KKDTR
+75 NKSTK

-94 FSEMQAGEEYTLTLY
+94 FSEMQAGEEYTLSLY
-109 QEIEGQDDKLINTIT
+109 REITGQDDKLISTIK

-130 APAAPSMPT
+130 APAAPAAPT

-151 TSADHEYS
+151 TSADYEYS
-159 LDGGNTWQ
+159 LDGGATWQ
-167 KGSAGMT
+167 KGSAGVT
-174 TFYYENQALPAN
+174 TFYYENQALLVN
-186 RVKIKAGTTYTIHA
+186 RVRIKAGTTYTIYA

-213 SPTLTI
+213 SPALTI

-227 IEFSNIDKNSFT
+227 IEFSNIDRTSFT

-246 EYSIDGDTYQSSG
+246 EYSIDGDIYQSSG

-297 LITASTSVAKNIE
+297 LITASASVAKNIE

-324 TFALIDVR
+324 TFSLIDVK

-338 YTFAGISKTIPIK
+338 YTFAGISQTIPIK

-388 ATVCD
+388 ATVCG
-393 KSGTVLFTATDAA
+393 KSGTVLFTETDAP

-418 PATCTSPAKCSCG
+418 PATCTEPAKCSCG
-431 ATSGNPL
+431 ATSGNAL
-438 GHQWISATCKA
+438 GHQWISATCQA

-454 RCKIKEGTA
+454 RCKITEGKA
-463 DPNAHVDTNKD
+463 DPTAHVDTDNN
-474 GKCDLCGTTI
+474 GRCDLCNALI
-484 CEHNW
+484 CIHDW
-489 SPANASCTQTQT
+489 SPKNPSCTHDQT
-501 CTKCHA
+501 CTKCGA
-507 VRAARSH
+507 TKAAAGH
-514 DFEAATCTNPKK
+514 TFEAATCTAPKK
-526 CKVCGTK
+526 CTVCGEK
-533 EGNALGHTPDSS
+533 EGNALGHSPNSS
-545 NVCTRCKIRLVAH
+545 NVCTRCNMQLVTH
-558 DYNDTKVHKTC
+558 DYNYHSTC
-569 PYCRKCLNALCVAY
+569 PYCKKCLNALCVAY

-602 HTGGHHLCSKCGNCL
+602 HTSAHTLCSKCGNCL
-617 AADCEQYIGC
+617 VSDCEQYIGC
-627 TPAKCAKNPYG
+627 TSAKCAKNPYG
-638 GTIEHN
+638 GTIDHTSYHEL
-644 AGHDIL
+644 I
-650 YGKCPKCGSCLCS
+650 YGSCPKCGSCLCS
-663 ECKNYRGCDGQR
+663 ECKNYRGCNGQR
-675 CLNQGGSSGH
+675 CLNQGGDSGH

-699 VPTCPLYKG
+699 VSTCPLYKG

-719 PNACSHEWEVI
+719 PNACSHEWEVV

-755 CLKEEVRAVPASGHT
+755 CLKEEVRAVPYSDHT
-770 YGERERLANGTWIQ
+770 YGERERLANGTWVQ
-784 KCTMCGKIQV
+784 KCTMCGKIQI
-794 CADQTCGHD
+794 CTDQTCGHN
-803 FNKYFV
+803 FNTYFV
-809 LQRTASTDCTVGGV
+809 LQRTSSTDCTVGGV
-823 WTYICTHANCGF
+823 WTYICSYPNCGF
-835 TVAKTVSAGAH
+835 TVTRTVSAGAH
-846 KFDGGVIT
+846 KFDNGVIT
-854 TPATDTTAGVKTY
+854 TPVTDTTPGVKTY
-867 TCSVCGK
+867 TCTVCGK
-874 TKTETI
+874 TKIETI
-880 PAKNPCA
+880 PATNPCA
-887 AGHKYG
+887 DGHTYG
-893 DWVITK
+893 DWVVTK
-899 VATCTTAGSKTRTC
+899 AATCTTAGSRTRTC

-963 PLSDHKMVLVS
+963 PLTDHKMVLVS

-986 IYECKECKT
+986 IYECSVCGT
-995 RKETVTPATGK
+995 RKETTTPATGK
-1006 HSFVDD
+1006 HSFIDD

-1027 IVNDGNKKLL
+1027 IVNDGNKKLIK
-1037 RLSDGN
+1037 LSDGN
-1043 VSLTVTGSNAD
+1043 VSLTIAGSDAD

-1062 KSSGDYSWFDS
+1062 KAASDYGWFDS
-1073 WMKFLKENGEVS
+1073 WMDFLKNKGEVS
-1085 SDAALIKAYT
+1085 SDAALIKAYA
-1095 VEMTNS
+1095 VEMTNA
-1101 GEKVALDNSMSAT
+1101 GEKVALDNYMSAT
-1114 ILLPEEN
+1114 IVLPEEN

-1145 GSKITVSGEGLSEST
+1145 GNKITVSGDSLNDST